1 MAGGAGAWTR
11 AATFA
16 SADEIFI
23 SGLSAAEIG
32 ADVSFCAKG
41 DAGCTGA
48 FGGME
53 GGVCAGIWGL
63 VCAGVD
69 APAAGPLGRPASD
82 GIDEAEVMSLAAT
95 AGVVTGT
102 SAFRTMG
109 SGSEVL
115 ALAQDAG
122 PPQPLAAPAHGLQ
135 PPASQLQKRSLARQR
150 PECAAPVFPFR
161 VSVPPACG

>member
-23 SGLSAAEIG
+23 SGLSAAGTG

-41 DAGCTGA
+41 ASGCTGA

-53 GGVCAGIWGL
+53 GGVCAGIWGVVCAGIWGV

-82 GIDEAEVMSLAAT
+82 GIGEAGVKSLAVT
-95 AGVVTGT
+95 AGVVAGT
-102 SAFRTMG
+102 SGFRTMG
-109 SGSEVL
+109 
-115 ALAQDAG
+115 
-122 PPQPLAAPAHGLQ
+122 
-135 PPASQLQKRSLARQR
+135 
-150 PECAAPVFPFR
+150 
-161 VSVPPACG
+161 

>member
-41 DAGCTGA
+41 ASGCTGA

-53 GGVCAGIWGL
+53 GG

-82 GIDEAEVMSLAAT
+82 GVDEAGVISLAAMV
-95 AGVVTGT
+95 AGVTG
-102 SAFRTMG
+102 RTGFCAIG
-109 SGSEVL
+109 SGFVEIG
-115 ALAQDAG
+115 AG
-122 PPQPLAAPAHGLQ
+122 EGGLTVS
-135 PPASQLQKRSLARQR
+135 AGR
-150 PECAAPVFPFR
+150 CAAT
-161 VSVPPACG
+161 

>member
-102 SAFRTMG
+102 SGFRTMG
-109 SGSEVL
+109 SGFGTIGAGTGCRTASTSRCTGPWL
-115 ALAQDAG
+115 ATTG
-122 PPQPLAAPAHGLQ
+122 
-135 PPASQLQKRSLARQR
+135 
-150 PECAAPVFPFR
+150 E
-161 VSVPPACG
+161 SVTEAVT

>member
-41 DAGCTGA
+41 ASGCTGA

-53 GGVCAGIWGL
+53 GGVCAGIWGV

-69 APAAGPLGRPASD
+69 APAAGALGRPASD
-82 GIDEAEVMSLAAT
+82 GIASAGVMSFAAT
-95 AGVVTGT
+95 AGG
-102 SAFRTMG
+102 A
-109 SGSEVL
+109 
-115 ALAQDAG
+115 
-122 PPQPLAAPAHGLQ
+122 
-135 PPASQLQKRSLARQR
+135 
-150 PECAAPVFPFR
+150 
-161 VSVPPACG
+161 